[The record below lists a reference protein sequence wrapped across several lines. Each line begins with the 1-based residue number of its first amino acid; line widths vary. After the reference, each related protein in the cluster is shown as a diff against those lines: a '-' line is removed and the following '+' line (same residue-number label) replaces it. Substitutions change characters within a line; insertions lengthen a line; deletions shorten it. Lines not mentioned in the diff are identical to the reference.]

1 MKSTTGLKVL
11 GIAML
16 ILLGCVSASA
26 QDVKYNFMPGTDF
39 TKYKSYRWA
48 RVPNVQYPD
57 QIIDNQITQ
66 AIDAQLGLKG
76 LTKSGGETADLVLTY
91 QAAVSQEKQW
101 NSFSTGNRHRTVNSL
116 AAITSLPWC
125 SCLSSAKASW
135 ASERRFSNSSASIM
149 SWGRSQRE
157 TGP

>member
-1 MKSTTGLKVL
+1 MKSTTGLKVM

-26 QDVKYNFMPGTDF
+26 QDIKYNFMPGTDF

-66 AIDAQLGLKG
+66 AIDAQLALKG
-76 LTKSGGETADLVLTY
+76 LTKNGGETADLVVTY

-101 NSFSTGNRHRTVNSL
+101 NSFSSGDGG
-116 AAITSLPWC
+116 
-125 SCLSSAKASW
+125 
-135 ASERRFSNSSASIM
+135 
-149 SWGRSQRE
+149 WGRK
-157 TGP
+157 